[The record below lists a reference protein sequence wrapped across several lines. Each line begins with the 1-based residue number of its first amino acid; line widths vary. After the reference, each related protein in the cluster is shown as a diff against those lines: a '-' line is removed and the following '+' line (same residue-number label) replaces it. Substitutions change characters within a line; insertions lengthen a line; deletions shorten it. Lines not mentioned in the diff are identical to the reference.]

1 MAKCNILFSPLEG
14 EKKFLGELCELRN
27 FREGYKKY
35 KTLDRAT
42 GCAMTDVGEKKGKIK
57 MNKNNLLPKQPNNPV
72 ASPETNHSPLTIH
85 HSPKRIAFTLA
96 EVLITLGII
105 GVVFAIIMPTIIS
118 DIQDKQYSVAR
129 KKALA
134 TIGEAGR
141 QIAVSGEIGNAVDAE
156 DFVENYLKRQLKMV
170 KTCKNDDLRTCGIE
184 TDTNKILSFHK
195 AKRTMPRKWIDL
207 AWGVSANGA
216 IDTTAKSY
224 GFVSAD
230 GFAVNLFYNKNC
242 QAATEGLIGYPMAP
256 KVCMFAIYDMNGLRK
271 PNQVGKDIGFVS
283 VFFPTER
290 SIAIAPEVY
299 KTEVANA
306 IFEDAQEICANLDGA
321 TLPNIYELTSLYLSG
336 YLHDMVSN
344 GDNWSSTTGVYPNG
358 DKCARTI
365 HFNWSYS
372 SCQRV
377 KSGTRA
383 VSCVKR

>member
-1 MAKCNILFSPLEG
+1 M
-14 EKKFLGELCELRN
+14 
-27 FREGYKKY
+27 KKY
-35 KTLDRAT
+35 DK
-42 GCAMTDVGEKKGKIK
+42 EKF
-57 MNKNNLLPKQPNNPV
+57 MKQG
-72 ASPETNHSPLTIH
+72 
-85 HSPKRIAFTLA
+85 FTLA

-105 GVVFAIIMPTIIS
+105 GVVSAIVMPAIIT
-118 DIQDKQYSVAR
+118 DIQGKQYSVAR

-134 TIGEAGR
+134 TIGEVGR
-141 QIAVSGEIGNAVDAE
+141 QIAVNGEMGNAVDAE

-170 KTCKNDDLRTCGIE
+170 KTCKNDDLKACGIE

-195 AKRTMPRKWIDL
+195 AKRTMPRKWGDL
-207 AWGVSANGA
+207 AWGVGYGLTESMK
-216 IDTTAKSY
+216 IDKSSKSY
-224 GFVSAD
+224 GFVMPD
-230 GFAVNLFYNKNC
+230 GYAVNLFYNGNC
-242 QAATEGLIGYPMAP
+242 QAESSVLAAYAGVS
-256 KVCMFAIYDMNGLRK
+256 KVCVFAIYDMNGLRK

-290 SIAIAPEVY
+290 SIAVAPEVY
-299 KTEVANA
+299 KTEVKSAL
-306 IFEDAQEICANLDGA
+306 FEEAQEICGNLGGA

-336 YLHDMVSN
+336 DLHDMVSN

>member
-1 MAKCNILFSPLEG
+1 M
-14 EKKFLGELCELRN
+14 
-27 FREGYKKY
+27 
-35 KTLDRAT
+35 
-42 GCAMTDVGEKKGKIK
+42 
-57 MNKNNLLPKQPNNPV
+57 KQG
-72 ASPETNHSPLTIH
+72 
-85 HSPKRIAFTLA
+85 FTLA

-105 GVVFAIIMPTIIS
+105 GVVSAIVMPAIIT
-118 DIQDKQYSVAR
+118 DIQGKQYSVAR

-141 QIAVSGEIGNAVDAE
+141 QIAVNGEMGNAVDAE

-170 KTCKNDDLRTCGIE
+170 KTCKNDDLKACGIE

-195 AKRTMPRKWIDL
+195 AKRTMPKKWIDL

-216 IDTTAKSY
+216 IDTNAKSY
-224 GFVSAD
+224 GFISPD
-230 GFAVNLFYNKNC
+230 GFAVNLFYNGNC
-242 QAATEGLIGYPMAP
+242 QAESSVLAAYAGVS
-256 KVCMFAIYDMNGLRK
+256 KVCVFAIYDMNGLRK

-290 SIAIAPEVY
+290 SIAVAPEVY
-299 KTEVANA
+299 KTEVKYAL
-306 IFEDAQEICANLDGA
+306 FEEAQEICGNLGGA

-344 GDNWSSTTGVYPNG
+344 GNNWSSTTGVYANG
-358 DKCARTI
+358 DECARTI

-372 SCQRV
+372 ECARV
-377 KSGTRA
+377 KSGGRA

>member
-1 MAKCNILFSPLEG
+1 M
-14 EKKFLGELCELRN
+14 
-27 FREGYKKY
+27 KKY
-35 KTLDRAT
+35 DK
-42 GCAMTDVGEKKGKIK
+42 EKF
-57 MNKNNLLPKQPNNPV
+57 MKQG
-72 ASPETNHSPLTIH
+72 
-85 HSPKRIAFTLA
+85 FTLA

-105 GVVFAIIMPTIIS
+105 GVVSAIVMPAIIT
-118 DIQDKQYSVAR
+118 DIQGKQYSVAR

-134 TIGEAGR
+134 TIGEVGR
-141 QIAVSGEIGNAVDAE
+141 QIAVNGEMGNAVDAE

-195 AKRTMPRKWIDL
+195 AKRTMPRKWGDL

-290 SIAIAPEVY
+290 SIAVAPEVY

-336 YLHDMVSN
+336 NLHDMVSN

-358 DKCARTI
+358 DKCARTM